1 MGFVNSREYDAWV
14 CQVGFINII
23 LIFSLFQLC
32 WYRRMVGRHM
42 ETSPSKFVTIRLF
55 LGSLDLVSVPCKR
68 KACLMLKMLIYL
80 HLLYPFFDRFP
91 KTYLYKVCARFYLV
105 HSSTS
110 HLTLTFSGLADI

>member
-1 MGFVNSREYDAWV
+1 MGLSGGIHQYHID
-14 CQVGFINII
+14 
-23 LIFSLFQLC
+23 LFSFPALLVPQKSGS
-32 WYRRMVGRHM
+32 MVGRHM

-68 KACLMLKMLIYL
+68 KACLMLEMLIYL

-91 KTYLYKVCARFYLV
+91 KTYLCKVCTRFYHV
-105 HSSTS
+105 HSSTA